1 MLASRLRQPIDRWVR
16 PLGKTLGRTGIS
28 PNLITV
34 VGVCIVAVGTL
45 VFAGAGQLVLG
56 SLIVAVGGFTDLF
69 DGAVAKATG
78 RMTRF
83 GSFLDSTTDRI
94 SDGIF
99 FSGIVWYLMHRP
111 ATGPD
116 LLGVIPGRQY
126 PSVAVLLTLA
136 VLVLG
141 FLASYIKARAEAMDF
156 RCDVG
161 IAERGER
168 VFIACT
174 GVFFNRI
181 FLALSVLAVLSLIT
195 VAQRFAAVWRQ
206 AKQL

>member
-1 MLASRLRQPIDRWVR
+1 
-16 PLGKTLGRTGIS
+16 LGKALGRTGIS

-45 VFAGAGQLVLG
+45 VFAGAGRLVLG

-78 RMTRF
+78 RVTRF

-99 FSGIVWYLMHRP
+99 FAGIVWYLMHRP

-116 LLGVIPGRQY
+116 LLGIIPGRQY
-126 PSVAVLLTLA
+126 PSVAVLLTLV

-141 FLASYIKARAEAMDF
+141 FLTSYIKARAEAMDF

-206 AKQL
+206 AKQS

>member
-1 MLASRLRQPIDRWVR
+1 VLANRLRQPIDRWVR

-28 PNLITV
+28 PNVITV
-34 VGVCIVAVGTL
+34 LGVVIVAVGTV
-45 VFAGAGQLVLG
+45 VFAGAGHLKAG
-56 SLIVAVGGFTDLF
+56 ALIIAVGGFTDLF

-78 RMTRF
+78 RVTRF

-99 FSGIVWYLMHRP
+99 FSGIVWYLMHRSIS
-111 ATGPD
+111 GPD
-116 LLGVIPGRQY
+116 FLGIPGRAY
-126 PSVAVLLTLA
+126 PPVAVLLTLG

-141 FLASYIKARAEAMDF
+141 FLTSYIKARAEAMGL

-168 VFIACT
+168 VFIACVA
-174 GVFFNRI
+174 VFFNRI
-181 FLALSVLAVLSLIT
+181 VLGLALLAVLSLIT
-195 VAQRFAAVWRQ
+195 VVQRFAVVWRQ
-206 AKQL
+206 AKTS

>member
-1 MLASRLRQPIDRWVR
+1 MRLILWPCHSTRVRFSNVLARRLPQPRDRWVR
-16 PLGKTLGRTGIS
+16 PLGRALGRPGIP

-34 VGVCIVAVGTL
+34 VGVFIVALGTL
-45 VFAGAGQLVLG
+45 VFAGAGHLIVG

-78 RMTRF
+78 RVTRF

-99 FSGIVWYLMHRP
+99 FSGLVWYLMHRP
-111 ATGPD
+111 ATGGD
-116 LLGVIPGRQY
+116 LLWIIPGRQY

-141 FLASYIKARAEAMDF
+141 FLTSYIKARAEALGFDCNF
-156 RCDVG
+156 G
-161 IAERGER
+161 TAHPAHRG
-168 VFIACT
+168 FT
-174 GVFFNRI
+174 P
-181 FLALSVLAVLSLIT
+181 
-195 VAQRFAAVWRQ
+195 
-206 AKQL
+206 